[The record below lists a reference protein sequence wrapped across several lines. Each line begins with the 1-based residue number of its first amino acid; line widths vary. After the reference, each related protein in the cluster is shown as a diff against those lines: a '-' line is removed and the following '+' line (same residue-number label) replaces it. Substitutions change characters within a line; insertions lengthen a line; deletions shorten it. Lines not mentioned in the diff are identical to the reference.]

1 MVLLYNHGFFIY
13 NKTMLKIKS
22 VESGSIAEELGLCKK
37 DEIIKINRKE
47 ICDVL
52 EFLEQESKKK
62 LNILVKKQNGSQE
75 LLCVKKDAMEGLGV
89 ELEENFEIKEWANN
103 CVFCFINQLPKGL
116 RKTLYI
122 KDDDFRMSFSN
133 GNFVTLTN
141 ATKADIKRIE
151 RLRLS
156 PLYVSVHAV
165 TPRIRN
171 SLLCN
176 HSGGNIVKIIKRLS
190 KKIEIHA
197 QIVLVPGFNDGKELE
212 KTLIAVVPYVKTIA
226 VVPVGLTKF
235 RKGLPKLNE
244 VNKAVAQSTINTIEK
259 MQNLC
264 QKWFGRTTC
273 YAADEFYILAKRP
286 TPNYASY
293 GNFDQIENG
302 VGMVSKFKQEFLDAL
317 NELKPTNKKRCVSIA
332 TGTSFYPIFKNLTD
346 LLQQKCKNVKVNM
359 YPITNDFFGK
369 SVTTTG
375 LIVGKDLIAQLKD
388 KDLGENLLLS
398 NCMLRDGTK
407 TFLDNT
413 TVQQLEQQ
421 LNTKVIITE
430 NSGENVLK
438 QIVGEK

>member
-1 MVLLYNHGFFIY
+1 
-13 NKTMLKIKS
+13 MLKIKS
-22 VESGSIAEELGLCKK
+22 VENGSIAKELSLEKG
-37 DEIIKINRKE
+37 DEICTINRKD
-47 ICDVL
+47 ISDVL
-52 EFLEQESKKK
+52 EFLEQESKKHLK
-62 LNILVKKQNGSQE
+62 ILVKKKNGEIE
-75 LLCVKKDAMEGLGV
+75 LLSVKKDQMEGIGV
-89 ELEENFEIKEWANN
+89 EFEENFKIKECSNN

-141 ATKADIKRIE
+141 ATKSDIKRIE

-212 KTLIAVVPYVKTIA
+212 KTLIAVSPYVKTIA

-235 RKGLPKLNE
+235 RKNLPRLRE
-244 VNKAVAQSTINTIEK
+244 VDKSVAKQTIDIVEK
-259 MQNLC
+259 MQQLC
-264 QKWFGRTTC
+264 KKWFRRETC
-273 YAADEFYILAKRP
+273 YAADEFYIIAGLP
-286 TPNYASY
+286 TPSVLTY

-302 VGMVSKFKQEFLDAL
+302 VGMVSKFKQEFLNKL
-317 NELKPTNKKRCVSIA
+317 SEINEKQQKRTVSIA
-332 TGTSFYPIFKNLTD
+332 TGTSFAPLLKNLTD
-346 LLQQKCKNVKVNM
+346 MLQNKCKNVKVNI
-359 YPITNDFFGK
+359 YPIVNNFFGK

-375 LIVGKDLIAQLKD
+375 LIVGKDLKEQLTSQN
-388 KDLGENLLLS
+388 LGDCLLLS
-398 NCMLRDGTK
+398 NCMLRDGTQ

-413 TVQQLEQQ
+413 TVSELESE
-421 LNTKVIITE
+421 LGTKIQVVD
-430 NSGENVLK
+430 NSGSAVINA
-438 QIVGEK
+438 IIGRGE